1 MKILR
6 IVLYVSIA
14 CTFCWLTWWVLP
26 NIAFVSLEEKDR
38 SIPDTGLVILGYDH
52 SKITGLRV
60 INNIDFGWS
69 AFIAGWPCLLGGAL
83 VGLGGGYVLGDRTR
97 RIIAVDSA
105 SEHAIQT
112 VKEYE
117 TSATLKLAYCKA
129 KEQKLNDGFKKF
141 AAGND
146 TLARERMEFYIEKD
160 QAEIKKK
167 NHDTSEL
174 NKAKSV
180 IQRLE
185 KKIDRLKEKTID

>member
-1 MKILR
+1 M
-6 IVLYVSIA
+6 
-14 CTFCWLTWWVLP
+14 
-26 NIAFVSLEEKDR
+26 
-38 SIPDTGLVILGYDH
+38 
-52 SKITGLRV
+52 
-60 INNIDFGWS
+60 
-69 AFIAGWPCLLGGAL
+69 
-83 VGLGGGYVLGDRTR
+83 
-97 RIIAVDSA
+97 
-105 SEHAIQT
+105 
-112 VKEYE
+112 KEYE

-129 KEQKLNDGFKKF
+129 KEQKLNDGFKKL